1 MSTDQRTSGIGGQAV
16 HSVYI
21 GKVVNHL
28 DTTAMGGL
36 EVEIVK
42 RTSGGNVQE
51 KIACVYASPFY
62 GQTPY
67 SGLGRGDDYPS
78 TQKSYG
84 FWAVP
89 PDVGT
94 QVIVLMPE
102 GDYAQA
108 YWVACIPDT
117 GMNFMVP
124 GNSGTTF
131 NKADP
136 SRALPVGEYNKLTDA
151 PATGVDP
158 TKVRKPVNTLA
169 QERLE
174 NAGLDRDWVRGTN
187 TSSARREAPSMV
199 FGISTPGPHDRAGPT
214 HRYGPQNAQVNQP
227 YNRLGGS
234 SFVMDDGDMSM
245 HRRTTAKEGPPDY
258 AQTESGDQSGDVTLP
273 ANELIRIQT
282 RTGHQIVMHN
292 SEDLIYISH
301 GSGDSWIEM
310 TANGKIDIYSKDS
323 ISIRSENDLNFT
335 ADRDINFTAA
345 KNINMIAEEN
355 ARLTVIE
362 NLDIRSK
369 NQKTY
374 VEEDCHIQVGQTYFQ
389 EQRNLQV
396 HVEESGKITLL
407 QDLDLV
413 TEGDLR
419 LKQRTLHSSADIEHV
434 FTSGSGNFSIKAQ
447 SIIQNAAT
455 TFEAKGNEMR
465 LQSAAEMSL
474 RSNSKIVVHGGQNVS
489 LGAQNIVSNTD
500 INRSSVQPGQP
511 AGTAETAIIA
521 TESERS
527 EEAEKAFYTKR
538 IPAHEPWPEHEH
550 LDPQNFIPDNTLAD
564 QEERPEES
572 EAPLFPPIPDT
583 FSKSS

>member
-1 MSTDQRTSGIGGQAV
+1 MSTDRRTSGQSTQNAHG
-16 HSVYI
+16 VYL
-21 GKVVNHL
+21 GKVVSHL

-36 EVEIVK
+36 EVEILK
-42 RTSGGNVQE
+42 RTESGNVQE
-51 KIACVYASPFY
+51 KIACVYASPFF

-67 SGLGRGDDYPS
+67 SGLGRGSEYAS

-94 QVIVLMPE
+94 QVIVVMPE
-102 GDYAQA
+102 SDYAQA
-108 YWVACIPDT
+108 YWVACVPDT

-124 GNSGTTF
+124 GYAGTTF
-131 NKADP
+131 NKMDP
-136 SRALPVGEYNKLTDA
+136 SRALPVGEYNKLVDA

-169 QERLE
+169 QTRLE
-174 NAGLDRDWVRGTN
+174 KAGLDRDWIRGTN

-245 HRRTTAKEGPPDY
+245 HRRTSAKEGPPDY
-258 AQTESGDQSGDVTLP
+258 AQTESGDVSGDPTLP

-282 RTGHQIVMHN
+282 RTGHQIVLHN
-292 SEDLIYISH
+292 TEDLIYISH

-345 KNINMIAEEN
+345 KNINMIAEDSC
-355 ARLTVIE
+355 RLTVTE

-369 NQKTY
+369 NQKIF
-374 VEEDCHIQVGQTYFQ
+374 VEEDGHLQVGKTFYLEQ
-389 EQRNLQV
+389 ENLQV
-396 HVEESGKITLL
+396 HVEQSGKITLL
-407 QDLDLV
+407 NDFDIV
-413 TEGDLR
+413 TNGDLR
-419 LKQRTLHSSADIEHV
+419 LKQRVLQSFAKIEHV
-434 FTSGSGNFSIKAQ
+434 LTSDTGNFNIKAK
-447 SIIQNAAT
+447 SIIQEASVNYT
-455 TFEAKGNEMR
+455 AKGNEMR
-465 LQSAAEMSL
+465 LQSAADFSL
-474 RSNSKIVVHGGQNVS
+474 TSNSRIVAHGGQQLQ
-489 LGAQNIVSNTD
+489 LGAVNVTTSPNG
-500 INRSSVQPGQP
+500 NSGNVQPGQP
-511 AGTAETAIIA
+511 ASPAETAIQA

-527 EEAEKAFYTKR
+527 LEAEKAFYTKR
-538 IPAHEPWPEHEH
+538 IPAHEPWADHEH
-550 LDPQNFIPDNTLAD
+550 LNPTNFVPDNTLAD
-564 QEERPEES
+564 QDTRPEEA
-572 EAPLFPPIPDT
+572 EAPPFPPIPDT